1 MKRKISELLFAT
13 DMDDTILD
21 SQKRISARNREA
33 IAAFEAQGGR
43 FTIATGRAVP
53 ATEPY
58 VKELGLTLPVIL
70 YNGAAIYDYKEERFV
85 WTAALPPESREYFRE
100 IMDAYPMIGAE
111 ILMGEDIYVLRKNE
125 HICRHVDI
133 EKLEYTEVT
142 ADELPDGW
150 FKILFVMDEDLLDEV
165 WDFIQGRHYEGVDFV
180 KSSVNYL
187 EMMPSGVS
195 KGKTLLRLAE
205 ILGIRPENTIGIGD
219 YNNDIELIRDTGL
232 GFAVENAPAEVRAVA
247 DQIAPDCNHDAVAWA
262 LAYTAAH
269 LEEF

>member
-1 MKRKISELLFAT
+1 MKRSVSDLLFAT

-21 SQKRISARNREA
+21 SQKCISARNREA

-58 VKELGLTLPVIL
+58 VRELGLKLPVIL
-70 YNGAAIYDYKEERFV
+70 YNGAAIYDYNENRFV
-85 WTAALPPESREYFRE
+85 WTAALPSKSREYFRE
-100 IMDAYPMIGAE
+100 IMEAFPALGAE

-125 HICRHVDI
+125 HISRHVDI
-133 EKLEYTEVT
+133 ERLDYTEVT

-150 FKILFVMDEDLLDEV
+150 FKILFVMDAGLLDEV
-165 WDFIQGRHYEGVDFV
+165 WNFIQSRHYEDVDFV

-187 EMMPSGVS
+187 EMMPCGVS

-205 ILGIRPENTIGIGD
+205 ILGVKPENTVGIGD

-232 GFAVENAPAEVRAVA
+232 GFAVENAPAEVKAVA
-247 DQIAPDCNHDAVAWA
+247 DRIAPDCNHDAVAWA
-262 LAYTAAH
+262 LEYTAAH
-269 LEEF
+269 LEDF